1 MEYGEVGAL
10 YPSHHRWIKATKKD
24 CHSTVFER
32 LDGAL
37 PLLHLQR
44 CICTWQPPILTALP
58 SFPIKLV
65 WTQATEARNYQLPPP
80 VLHATPGLWVTI
92 SSGTL
97 FWIMLFRILMPGI
110 KGTVQ
115 LRFQTSFLAYILTPL
130 PIQFAKGVE
139 LGWCRFKPTVLV
151 FLGQQ
156 VLPET
161 ITGTNWISPDKE
173 SSYYNSSL
181 LDQMKLIRLTQV

>member
-1 MEYGEVGAL
+1 MPRFFPHQITILQVLAL
-10 YPSHHRWIKATKKD
+10 TICLWKHY
-24 CHSTVFER
+24 
-32 LDGAL
+32 DGFS
-37 PLLHLQR
+37 LQTR
-44 CICTWQPPILTALP
+44 
-58 SFPIKLV
+58 
-65 WTQATEARNYQLPPP
+65 
-80 VLHATPGLWVTI
+80 LWVTI

-139 LGWCRFKPTVLV
+139 LGWCRFEPTVLV

-161 ITGTNWISPDKE
+161 ITGTNWISPDE
-173 SSYYNSSL
+173 GSSYYNSSL
-181 LDQMKLIRLTQV
+181 LDQMKVQTNETKYMLFLLRINF